1 MTVHL
6 GLMVAAAVLIF
17 VALEHGRPWILVPT
31 AMACAALS
39 AHSLLQ
45 GAWPI
50 AVIEAI
56 WMVVVLRKNQA
67 SGRRNWM
74 P

>member
-6 GLMVAAAVLIF
+6 GLMAAAAVLIF
-17 VALEHGRPWILVPT
+17 IALEHGRPWILVPT
-31 AMACAALS
+31 AMICAALS

-50 AVIEAI
+50 AAVEAI
-56 WMVVVLRKNQA
+56 WVVVVLRKDHA
-67 SGRRNWM
+67 SGRRNRM